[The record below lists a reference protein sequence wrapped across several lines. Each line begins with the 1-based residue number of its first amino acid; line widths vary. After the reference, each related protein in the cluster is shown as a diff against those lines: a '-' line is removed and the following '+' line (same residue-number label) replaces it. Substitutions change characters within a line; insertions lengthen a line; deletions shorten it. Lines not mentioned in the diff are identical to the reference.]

1 MHPQTI
7 VDDSALIQAR
17 ACQEAPD
24 QPLVDDAII
33 PQRTY
38 VTGIIVALAG
48 IFAFF
53 MALVSAYVVR
63 KGSGDDWRHLAL
75 PGVLWLNTAVLI
87 GSSLTLIRSR
97 RRLAAGDETG
107 SRQWWGVTAVLGVLF
122 LCGQLIAWRQLA
134 AAGIYLATNPSGSF
148 FYLLTAAHGVHLLG
162 GVIALLFVAF
172 RPTRYLGRGTATKVI
187 SLYWHSMAGLWIFLF
202 LLFLR
207 VQ

>member
-7 VDDSALIQAR
+7 VDDSELIQAR
-17 ACQEAPD
+17 ARLEAPD
-24 QPLVDDAII
+24 RPIADAPLI

-63 KGSGDDWRHLAL
+63 KGSGDDWRHLTL
-75 PGVLWLNTAVLI
+75 PGILWLNTAVLT
-87 GSSLTLIRSR
+87 GSSLTLMRSR
-97 RRLAAGDETG
+97 RRLAAGDEAG
-107 SRQWWGVTAVLGVLF
+107 FRHWWRVTAVLGVLF
-122 LCGQLIAWRQLA
+122 LSGQLIAWRQLA

-162 GVIALLFVAF
+162 GVIASLFVAF
-172 RPTRYLGRGTATKVI
+172 RPTRYLARGTAAKVI
-187 SLYWHSMAGLWIFLF
+187 SLYWHSMAGLWILLFLF
-202 LLFLR
+202 FLR